1 MGLIDKLL
9 HREPEEK
16 EVVETPVEVV
26 ETPVEVVETP
36 PDWHEEP
43 IEVVDEPVDEKTDEK
58 ESVPSFL

>member
-9 HREPEEK
+9 HREQEEKK

-26 ETPVEVVETP
+26 ETPPE
-36 PDWHEEP
+36 WHEEP
-43 IEVVDEPVDEKTDEK
+43 VDVAVEPPVEEKPDEK